1 MRYAIMMNS
10 MDPMNHTNQKAI
22 KEIIRRIVK
31 VSNPD
36 KIILFGSRVRRKP
49 RFNSDID
56 LLVIKSGVS
65 RRGKLAEKIYNN
77 LYGVGEAVD
86 LVVATPQ
93 DVKKYRDSFCLV
105 IEPALREGKVIYE
118 RETKKAG

>member
-1 MRYAIMMNS
+1 MN
-10 MDPMNHTNQKAI
+10 NNRNRNNL

-31 VSNPD
+31 ASKPD
-36 KIILFGSRVRRKP
+36 KIIQFGSSVRRKP
-49 RFNSDID
+49 RFNGDID

-65 RRGKLAEKIYNN
+65 RRGKLAEKIYTN

-86 LVVATPQ
+86 LIVATPK
-93 DVKKYRDSFCLV
+93 DVKKYKNSFCLV

-118 RETKKAG
+118 REAKKT